1 MQDAA
6 AREVEKFSNVPKL
19 NMIDR
24 EAQTDP
30 TQATTFTQSEA
41 IKESKETQI
50 GGPCEARSTQTE
62 SHIEERKIQQLINYK
77 MKKREESHHLKEI
90 VTQEDL
96 QTKVPSLD
104 LQADNLLDA
113 GAAAV
118 DGEEVVTEDKDEKV
132 LKSEVHENMLR
143 ILAQVPERPPSDFN
157 YDTSSEKLTEK
168 RGDDT
173 GLDDESIAV

>member
-1 MQDAA
+1 
-6 AREVEKFSNVPKL
+6 
-19 NMIDR
+19 
-24 EAQTDP
+24 
-30 TQATTFTQSEA
+30 
-41 IKESKETQI
+41 
-50 GGPCEARSTQTE
+50 
-62 SHIEERKIQQLINYK
+62 

-96 QTKVPSLD
+96 QIKVPSLD

-118 DGEEVVTEDKDEKV
+118 DGEKVVTEDKDEKV

-143 ILAQVPERPPSDFN
+143 ILAQEPERPPSDFN